1 MIKTIQTLA
10 FFATVTLSLISCEKE
25 KNETKISKYNET
37 ESHNQGQNCMAC
49 HFSGGK
55 GEGYFNVAG
64 TVYDSTLTAYKPNT
78 TVYLYT
84 QQNAQGDLK
93 YTIQV
98 DGLGNFYTTEVID
111 FGNGLYP
118 VIKSNSGE
126 RHMSSP
132 ITTGACNSC
141 HGYST
146 SKLWVD

>member
-1 MIKTIQTLA
+1 MVNTFKILIISTLGLWI
-10 FFATVTLSLISCEKE
+10 TSCEKKE
-25 KNETKISKYNET
+25 NETKISKYNET

-49 HFSGGK
+49 HVSGGK

-64 TVYDSTLTAYKPNT
+64 TVYDSTLTAYNPNT
-78 TVYLYT
+78 TVYLYS
-84 QQNAQGDLK
+84 QQNGQGDLR

-126 RHMSSP
+126 RYMSSP
-132 ITTGACNSC
+132 ISTGACNSC